1 RAFGVTG
8 SVDRFFERVF
18 EQGELPTAPDP
29 SPTGSGPA
37 ARCPDAPELAR
48 DLLTPAVRAAADAA
62 GLLAWRIVG
71 PDLLVSSP
79 EHLRPPRLGA
89 VGARVGGLAAR
100 GRAARGAVGA
110 RPGTTPAVEP
120 PFAAGRAA
128 AAQSRRE
135 AA

>member
-1 RAFGVTG
+1 
-8 SVDRFFERVF
+8 
-18 EQGELPTAPDP
+18 LPTAPDP

-79 EHLRPPRLGA
+79 EHLRPLPLDE
-89 VGARVGGLAAR
+89 VVARVEGLAAL
-100 GRAARGAVGA
+100 GRAVVDAVGD
-110 RPGTTPAVEP
+110 RHGTTPAVEP
-120 PFAAGRAA
+120 PFAAERAA